1 MRMTGDAHDARGALA
16 PDAVGLA
23 LCVALYGLAVWAPGI
38 LFAPDDA
45 PAGLA
50 WFASLPSVAHALGLA
65 LFGILGAVR
74 RMRHLPAVLAVASAA
89 LWAVAFA
96 LCPGCPALLA
106 YVAALVSG
114 LGSAAAFVFWVERI
128 GGLGTR
134 ARHGALAA
142 GAAAAAVLSLAAVAP
157 LGVRRACTLALL
169 LAQAAVAAR
178 ACRVGPPG
186 EGAGGPGAH
195 AGHGPSSTPV
205 AIAAQLAPV
214 VASAV
219 VVTFAAPLVNGVLM
233 LDALPMASRSAI
245 SACMGLAC
253 AFTLAA
259 AWLLPARPP
268 AVQPMLLAF
277 TALLFAA
284 FIVNW
289 ACGLRLSLA
298 VLALASAGYFLVLY
312 LLMEACLAACARF
325 GASVGR
331 VYGVAGCVVMLFRVV
346 ADEVSLRLLGAGM
359 AEDTKTLIAMFLMV
373 YLLTCAGFALYH
385 ALSRPRG
392 EAAPSGAGEA
402 AGVPAGRSDD
412 AAGEGGERER
422 LDAGGFGP
430 VGDRPGGP
438 TATARPAA
446 GDDPVTLRCRL
457 VAGRQGLSAR
467 ELEVLVLLM
476 HGRNVPAIA
485 QELSISKNTVQ
496 THVRHIY
503 EALGVHTRQ
512 DLVTYVNEAG

>member
-1 MRMTGDAHDARGALA
+1 MQMTGDVRDARGALA
-16 PDAVGLA
+16 LDAAGLA

-50 WFASLPSVAHALGLA
+50 WFPSLPSVAHALGLA
-65 LFGILGAVR
+65 LFGMLGAVR
-74 RMRHLPAVLAVASAA
+74 RLRYLPAVLAVASAA
-89 LWAVAFA
+89 LWAAAFA
-96 LCPGCPALLA
+96 LCPGCPAVLA
-106 YVAALVSG
+106 YLAALVSG
-114 LGSAAAFVFWVERI
+114 LGSAAAFLFWVERI
-128 GGLGTR
+128 GGLETR
-134 ARHGALAA
+134 ARHEALAA

-157 LGVRRACTLALL
+157 LGARRACAVVLL

-178 ACRVGPPG
+178 ACRVAPPG
-186 EGAGGPGAH
+186 EDAGGSGAH
-195 AGHGPSSTPV
+195 AGHGEQPARTSA
-205 AIAAQLAPV
+205 AIAGQLAPV

-253 AFTLAA
+253 SLTLAA

-284 FIVNW
+284 FIVNG

-312 LLMEACLAACARF
+312 LLMEACLAVCARA
-325 GASVGR
+325 GTSAGR
-331 VYGVAGCVVMLFRVV
+331 VYGLAGCVVMLFRVV
-346 ADEVSLRLLGAGM
+346 ADEASLRLLGAGM

-392 EAAPSGAGEA
+392 EAAVSGAGESTETLR
-402 AGVPAGRSDD
+402 G
-412 AAGEGGERER
+412 AAGEDSGRP
-422 LDAGGFGP
+422 DVGGFGAAGGQP
-430 VGDRPGGP
+430 DGP
-438 TATARPAA
+438 TVSARPP
-446 GDDPVTLRCRL
+446 DDPVTLRCRL
-457 VAGRQGLSAR
+457 VAERQGLSAR

-485 QELSISKNTVQ
+485 QGLSISKNTVQ

-512 DLVTYVNEAG
+512 DLVTYVNEEG